1 MTTTTKEFLPEL
13 REAIALLKKAVPAIA
28 EDLPR
33 YEAAAE
39 VGWLNGIRPVR
50 AMIAAGLS
58 ITDLELAIWSSKGFE
73 YLAQLP
79 GLVPPDLVERLPPH
93 EALDLG
99 AFAVGRRDNTVV
111 IAVLDPN
118 NAKVMTELR
127 ARFTDYEVG
136 FVVTNRPALQAA
148 AERHEDTDVVDEL
161 ANEESLSRASQL
173 QEVEKRLAAE
183 GRVAELAD
191 VMIERAIMSGASDIH
206 IEPDNKSCEIRFRLD
221 GILTAAGKYPIEF
234 GQILVNRIKIMSQL
248 DVGDRRSPQDGRAS
262 ATFGGHTVDLRV
274 VTIPSAWGGESCVI
288 RLLDQTRVQTRL
300 ASIGF
305 SRAVR
310 VQFDNL
316 CSLQG
321 GVILA
326 TGPTGSGKTTTLYS
340 ALRKLTTPLV
350 KTITVEDPVEYR
362 LSGMLQVQ
370 VNRAANFDFAAAL
383 RAVLRADPDVLLVGE
398 IRDTETAKTAM
409 GAALTGQVVMASL
422 HASTAATAP
431 LRLIDLGIEPF
442 MVSAAVRG
450 VINQRLLR
458 RLCRQCRTP
467 YVPRRSVLDE
477 AQWPFERPERL
488 WGPRIGGCENCFD
501 TGFKGRAVVAEVMKV
516 TDELRSAIIARADP
530 ALIEVIAINS
540 GMVPIRHDAL
550 QLARQG
556 ATSLEEVARV
566 LGEN

>member
-1 MTTTTKEFLPEL
+1 
-13 REAIALLKKAVPAIA
+13 
-28 EDLPR
+28 
-33 YEAAAE
+33 
-39 VGWLNGIRPVR
+39 
-50 AMIAAGLS
+50 MI
-58 ITDLELAIWSSKGFE
+58 
-73 YLAQLP
+73 
-79 GLVPPDLVERLPPH
+79 
-93 EALDLG
+93 
-99 AFAVGRRDNTVV
+99 
-111 IAVLDPN
+111 
-118 NAKVMTELR
+118 TELR

-161 ANEESLSRASQL
+161 ADEDALSRASQL
-173 QEVEKRLAAE
+173 QEAEKQLASQ

-191 VMIERAIMSGASDIH
+191 VLIERAIMSGASDIH
-206 IEPDNKSCEIRFRLD
+206 IEPDDNRCEIRFRLD
-221 GILTAAGKYPIEF
+221 GILKAAGTYPIEF

-300 ASIGF
+300 ASLGF

-370 VNRAANFDFAAAL
+370 VNRAANFDFGAAL

-422 HASTAATAP
+422 HASSAATAP
-431 LRLIDLGIEPF
+431 LRLIDLGIEPV
-442 MVSAAVRG
+442 MVSASVRG

-488 WGPRIGGCENCFD
+488 WGPRVGGCENCFD

-530 ALIEVIAINS
+530 ALIELIAINS

-556 ATSLEEVARV
+556 VTSLEEVARV

>member
-1 MTTTTKEFLPEL
+1 MTTTEKEFLPGLKEAVAFL
-13 REAIALLKKAVPAIA
+13 RKAVPGIA

-33 YEAAAE
+33 FEAAAE
-39 VGWLNGIRPVR
+39 VGWLNGVRPVR
-50 AMIAAGLS
+50 AMIDAGLQ

-73 YLAQLP
+73 YLAELP
-79 GLVPPDLVERLPPH
+79 GLVSADLVDRVPPH
-93 EALDLG
+93 EAMDLG
-99 AFAVGRRDNTVV
+99 AFPIGRSETTVV
-111 IAVLDPN
+111 IAVLDPTDSTL
-118 NAKVMTELR
+118 MTELR
-127 ARFTDYEVG
+127 ARFTDFEVG
-136 FVVTNRPALQAA
+136 FVVTNKPALQAI
-148 AERHEDTDVVDEL
+148 AERHADSDIVDDL
-161 ANEESLSRASQL
+161 ADKDALARAAQL
-173 QEVEKRLAAE
+173 QEVEKQFAAE
-183 GRVAELAD
+183 GRIAELAD
-191 VMIERAIMSGASDIH
+191 VLIERAIMSGASDIH
-206 IEPDNKSCEIRFRLD
+206 IEPDDDKCKIRFRLD
-221 GILTAAGKYPIEF
+221 GILSASGNYPIEF
-234 GQILVNRIKIMSQL
+234 SQILVNRVKIMSQL

-262 ATFGGHTVDLRV
+262 ATFGGRTVDLRV

-288 RLLDQTRVQTRL
+288 RLLDQTRVRSRL

-305 SRAVR
+305 SRPVR
-310 VQFDNL
+310 LQFDNL

-370 VNRAANFDFAAAL
+370 VNRAANFDFEAAL

-422 HASTAATAP
+422 HASSAATAP

-467 YVPRRSVLDE
+467 YVPRRTVLDE
-477 AQWPFERPERL
+477 ALWPFERPERL
-488 WGPRIGGCENCFD
+488 WGPHLAGCESCFG

-516 TDELRSAIIARADP
+516 NEELRSAIIARADP
-530 ALIEVIAINS
+530 ALIDVIAINS
-540 GMVPIRHDAL
+540 GMVPIRTDAL
-550 QLARQG
+550 QLVRQG
-556 ATSLEEVARV
+556 VTSIEEVARV
-566 LGEN
+566 LGES

>member
-1 MTTTTKEFLPEL
+1 M
-13 REAIALLKKAVPAIA
+13 
-28 EDLPR
+28 
-33 YEAAAE
+33 
-39 VGWLNGIRPVR
+39 
-50 AMIAAGLS
+50 
-58 ITDLELAIWSSKGFE
+58 
-73 YLAQLP
+73 
-79 GLVPPDLVERLPPH
+79 
-93 EALDLG
+93 
-99 AFAVGRRDNTVV
+99 
-111 IAVLDPN
+111 
-118 NAKVMTELR
+118 
-127 ARFTDYEVG
+127 
-136 FVVTNRPALQAA
+136 
-148 AERHEDTDVVDEL
+148 
-161 ANEESLSRASQL
+161 
-173 QEVEKRLAAE
+173 QEVEQRLASE

-191 VMIERAIMSGASDIH
+191 VLIERAIMSGASDIH
-206 IEPDNKSCEIRFRLD
+206 IEPDDDSCEIRFRLD

-234 GQILVNRIKIMSQL
+234 GQILVNRVKIMSQL

-262 ATFGGHTVDLRV
+262 ATFGGRTVDLRV

-288 RLLDQTRVQTRL
+288 RLLDQTRVRSRL

-316 CSLQG
+316 CELHG

-422 HASTAATAP
+422 HASSAATAP

-477 AQWPFERPERL
+477 AQWPFERPDQL
-488 WGPRIGGCENCFD
+488 WGPRVGGCENCFD
-501 TGFKGRAVVAEVMKV
+501 TGFKGRSVVAEVMKV

-556 ATSLEEVARV
+556 VTSLEEVARV

>member
-1 MTTTTKEFLPEL
+1 MTTTEKEFLPGLKEAVAIL
-13 REAIALLKKAVPAIA
+13 RKAVPGIA

-33 YEAAAE
+33 FEAAAE
-39 VGWLNGIRPVR
+39 VGWLNGVRPVR
-50 AMIAAGLS
+50 AMIDAGLQ

-73 YLAQLP
+73 YLADLP
-79 GLVPPDLVERLPPH
+79 GLVSADLVDRVPPH

-99 AFAVGRRDNTVV
+99 AFPIGRSESTVV
-111 IAVLDPN
+111 IAVLDPTDTT
-118 NAKVMTELR
+118 VTTELR
-127 ARFTDYEVG
+127 ARFADFEVG
-136 FVVTNRPALQAA
+136 FVATNKPALQAI
-148 AERHEDTDVVDEL
+148 AERHADSDIVDDL
-161 ANEESLSRASQL
+161 ADKEALARAAQL
-173 QEVEKRLAAE
+173 QEVEKQLASE
-183 GRVAELAD
+183 GRIAELAD
-191 VMIERAIMSGASDIH
+191 VLIERAIMSGASDIH
-206 IEPDNKSCEIRFRLD
+206 IEPDDEKCKIRFRLD
-221 GILTAAGKYPIEF
+221 GILSASGSYPIEF
-234 GQILVNRIKIMSQL
+234 SQILVNRVKIISQL

-262 ATFGGHTVDLRV
+262 AIFGGRTVDLRV

-288 RLLDQTRVQTRL
+288 RLLDQVRVRSRL

-305 SRAVR
+305 SRPVR
-310 VQFDNL
+310 LQFDNL

-370 VNRAANFDFAAAL
+370 VNRAANFDFEAAL

-398 IRDTETAKTAM
+398 IRDSETAKTAM

-422 HASTAATAP
+422 HASSAATAP

-458 RLCRQCRTP
+458 RLCRQCRMP
-467 YVPRRSVLDE
+467 YVPRRTVLDE
-477 AQWPFERPERL
+477 AQWSFERPERL
-488 WGPRIGGCENCFD
+488 WGPHLGGCDSCYG

-516 TDELRSAIIARADP
+516 NEELRSAIIARADP

-540 GMVPIRHDAL
+540 GMVPIRTDAF
-550 QLARQG
+550 QLVRQG
-556 ATSLEEVARV
+556 VTSIEEVARV
-566 LGEN
+566 LGES